1 MRLGEML
8 IERGLLKPKDLEY
21 ALTLQEKSGEHL
33 GHILLSLSLVKR
45 QVLYEVLSE
54 EWNLPYVVLPES
66 SDPSLPQFSLADA
79 IAFSAVIYDLDQGS
93 FLLATSEE
101 PTEKLHQ
108 RLAEL
113 FPQTRFRIYITTPW
127 DIDRFIRNRY
137 RTILLDNA
145 IYGLFHQRR
154 HLSAYTVLTFPQYFS
169 LFFLSFTILWMLYQN
184 PVLMLMI
191 INGVATVAFFIA
203 VLFKFVLSV
212 AGAKVEKEII
222 ITSKEIDNLRDKDL
236 PLYTILVPVYHE
248 ASIVH
253 QVVENVASLDY
264 PHEKLEILVLIE
276 EDDQETFDAACSAN
290 PPDYVHLVRIPDALP
305 KTKPKACNVGL
316 SFARGEYLVIYD
328 AEDIPDKDQLKK
340 TVLAFQKGP
349 KNLVC
354 VQAALN
360 YFNWKENWLTRMFTL
375 EYSYWFDYILP
386 GLNHLKLPIPLGG
399 TSNHFRTDRLLKLAG
414 WDPFNVTEDAD
425 LGIRAT
431 ALGYSVGIINSTTL
445 EEANT
450 HFGNWIRQRSRWI
463 KGYMQTTLVYLRNPF
478 KLVKDV
484 GFKSALAFALFIGGS
499 VAAFLAYIPTL
510 ILYIWWLL
518 TGTHLFNSIF
528 STWMMYFGLFNLL
541 IGNALGIYLSMLA
554 VFKRG
559 HYGLILFALL
569 NPIYWILHSIA
580 AYKALWQ
587 LFTKPFYWEKT
598 THGLTKQESNG

>member
-1 MRLGEML
+1 MRLGEK
-8 IERGLLKPKDLEY
+8 LLEKGAIRPEDLEY
-21 ALTLQEKSGEHL
+21 ALSLQKISGERL
-33 GHILLSLSLVKR
+33 GRILLSFSLVKR
-45 QVLYEVLSE
+45 QTLYEVLSE
-54 EWNLPYVVLPES
+54 EWDLPYIELSDKIDFSLPE
-66 SDPSLPQFSLADA
+66 LPLSDA
-79 IAFSAVIYDLDQGS
+79 IAYSAVIYGSKKDS
-93 FLLATSEE
+93 FLVATSEE
-101 PTEKLHQ
+101 PTPTLYE

-113 FPQTRFRIYITTPW
+113 FPKNSFCFYVTTPW
-127 DIDRFIRNRY
+127 DIDRFIRTKY
-137 RTILLDNA
+137 RTILLENA
-145 IYGLFHQRR
+145 IYSLFRQRR
-154 HLSAYTVLTFPQYFS
+154 HLSAYSVLTLSQYLT
-169 LFFLSFTILWMLYQN
+169 LFFLSFIVLWMFYQN
-184 PVLMLMI
+184 PILILMI
-191 INGVATVAFFIA
+191 INILATAVFFIA
-203 VLFKFVLSV
+203 VLFKFILSLS
-212 AGAKVEKEII
+212 GAKTEKKVI
-222 ITSKEIDNLRDKDL
+222 ITDEEVQSLRDEDL

-253 QVVENVASLDY
+253 QVVENVVSLDY

-276 EDDQETFDAACSAN
+276 EDDDETFDAARNAK
-290 PPDYVHLVRIPDALP
+290 PPDYVHLVRIPNALP

-316 SFARGEYLVIYD
+316 SFSRDKYLVVYD

-340 TVLAFQKGP
+340 TVIAFQKGP
-349 KNLVC
+349 ENLVC

-399 TSNHFRTDRLLKLAG
+399 TSNHFRRDRLLELNG

-431 ALGYSVGIINSTTL
+431 ALGYTVGIINSTTL

-450 HFGNWIRQRSRWI
+450 HLGNWIRQRSRWI

-478 KLVKDV
+478 KFIKDV
-484 GFKSALAFALFIGGS
+484 GLKSALAFTLFIGGS

-510 ILYIWWLL
+510 ILYFWWLL
-518 TGTHLFNSIF
+518 TGTHLFNAIF
-528 STWMMYFGLFNLL
+528 DSWIMYFGLFNLL

-554 VFKRG
+554 VFKRK
-559 HYGLILFALL
+559 HYGLIFFALF

-598 THGLTKQESNG
+598 THGLTRQENNV